1 MVAEVGKSVLYRV
14 IKHFKT
20 GINAM
25 SDNKIGT
32 SDIPPLINE
41 FSSKA
46 KLRMP
51 SFSLATVCYEFSF
64 SIESRD

>member
-1 MVAEVGKSVLYRV
+1 
-14 IKHFKT
+14 
-20 GINAM
+20 M